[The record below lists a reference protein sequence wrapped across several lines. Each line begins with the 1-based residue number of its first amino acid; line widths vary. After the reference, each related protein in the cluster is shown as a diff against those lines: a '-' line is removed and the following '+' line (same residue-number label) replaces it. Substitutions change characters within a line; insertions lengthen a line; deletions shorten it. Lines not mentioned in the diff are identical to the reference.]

1 MTEIPWSGNGGY
13 GVLNGAFQKGA
24 FPALKMEIGGQLLME
39 PQIHRQ
45 RRPRHRQ
52 AHQNSGQNHGVT
64 AQPAPFGRPAG
75 LELTPARVGVKG
87 CPARLPGPAGPE
99 WPDGVWGPESPGP
112 FPLLRLG

>member
-1 MTEIPWSGNGGY
+1 
-13 GVLNGAFQKGA
+13 
-24 FPALKMEIGGQLLME
+24 ME

-87 CPARLPGPAGPE
+87 CPARLPVQLVQNG
-99 WPDGVWGPESPGP
+99 PDGVWVRVSRAISSSKAWMNASSWAWKRISCFFNRVPSFRKG
-112 FPLLRLG
+112 

>member
-1 MTEIPWSGNGGY
+1 MVGNGGY

-87 CPARLPGPAGPE
+87 CPARLPVQLVQNG
-99 WPDGVWGPESPGP
+99 PDGVWVRGLPGH
-112 FPLLRLG
+112 FLF